1 MSTASKLLY
10 LQDTKSAIKDAIIA
24 KGVSVPTGTAF
35 RDYAGKI
42 SSITTSGSPTA
53 DPYVRPSTWLDLPDN
68 VVGVEK
74 VSILYAIFDTSPNM
88 VAFTCQDDYRVDWG
102 DGMYGNYTSGA
113 PALHTYYY
121 NTSGTVIEGE
131 KYKQIIITITPQSGS
146 HLTSVNLNQTHTT
159 LNNTSSRPS
168 LSGIQDIRINSSYLN
183 SLCIGSSSNSQTTI
197 NYVMGLLEQC
207 IIGEV
212 GVSLVTAGYLFVNCY
227 TLQNVVFN
235 FNTKQIT
242 SWDNAFYKCYKLQ
255 KAPSIQFP
263 ATSVTATSMFNSCIT
278 LIEVPDITI
287 NSTNTPY
294 MFNNCRLLHSVNIT
308 FTNTVNLSTTYMF
321 QNCFSLVDANLTFT
335 NTGVM
340 QSCNYMFTG
349 CSSLVNA
356 PNIPYVI
363 AASLT
368 NMYANCSALQNIP
381 DIELSSSCLSITG
394 MFINCSALQKA
405 PNITGVT
412 TGIKVLSSLFT
423 NCVSLVYV
431 PDYYFPNV
439 TTMNSTF
446 SGCSSLEC
454 IPNITTGTLTDNAL
468 IVDTCY
474 SLSKLTLPLTQ
485 TFSII
490 NAKMSASALDAMYT
504 ALPTVTGK
512 TVTVTGNYGTASDT
526 PSIAT
531 AKGWTV
537 TR

>member
-24 KGVSVPTGTAF
+24 KGVSVPTGTNF

-42 SSITTSGSPTA
+42 SSITTGGSPTA
-53 DPYVRPSTWLDLPDN
+53 DPYVRPSAWLDLPDN

-88 VAFTCQDDYRVDWG
+88 VAFTCQGDYRVDWG

-113 PALHTYYY
+113 PALHTYDY

-159 LNNTSSRPS
+159 LNNTSSTPS

-183 SLCIGSSSNSQTTI
+183 SLCIGSSSNYQSTV

-212 GVSLVTAGYLFVNCY
+212 GITLVTAGYLFVNCY

-235 FNTKQIT
+235 FNTEQIT
-242 SWDNAFYKCYKLQ
+242 SWGNAFYKCYKLQ

-263 ATSVTATSMFNSCIT
+263 ATSVTATNMFNACIT

-287 NSTNTPY
+287 NSTNTGY
-294 MFNNCRLLHSVNIT
+294 MFNNCRLLQSVNIT
-308 FTNTVNLSTTYMF
+308 FTNTANLSTSYMF
-321 QNCFSLVDANLTFT
+321 QNCYSLVDVDLTFT

-340 QSCNYMFTG
+340 QGCNFMFAD
-349 CSSLVNA
+349 CYSLVNA
-356 PNIPYVI
+356 PDIPYVV
-363 AASLT
+363 ASSLT
-368 NMYANCSALQNIP
+368 NMYANCNALQNIP
-381 DIELSSSCLSITG
+381 DIELSSSCTSITN
-394 MFINCSALQKA
+394 MFMHCYALQKA

-412 TGIKVLSSLFT
+412 TRIKSLSGLFL
-423 NCVSLVYV
+423 NCISLVDV
-431 PDYYFPNV
+431 PDYNFPSV
-439 TTMNSTF
+439 TIMSATF
-446 SGCSSLEC
+446 NGCSSLDS
-454 IPNITTGTLTDNAL
+454 IPNITTGTLTDNTS
-468 IVDTCY
+468 IVDSCY

-490 NAKMSASALDAMYT
+490 NAKMGASALDAMYT
-504 ALPTVTGK
+504 ALPTVIGK
-512 TVTVTGNYGTASDT
+512 SVIVTGNYGTASDT
-526 PSIAT
+526 PSIAI
-531 AKGWTV
+531 AKGWAV
-537 TR
+537 IR

>member
-68 VVGVEK
+68 VAGVEK

-88 VAFTCQDDYRVDWG
+88 VAFTCQDDYIVDWG
-102 DGMYGNYTSGA
+102 DGMYNNYTSGA
-113 PALHTYYY
+113 PALHTYDY

-159 LNNTSSRPS
+159 LNNTFSRPS

-183 SLCIGSSSNSQTTI
+183 SLCIGSSSNYQQTI

-212 GVSLVTAGYLFVNCY
+212 GITLVTAGYLFVNCY

-235 FNTKQIT
+235 FNTEQIT
-242 SWDNAFYKCYKLQ
+242 SWDSAFYKCYKLQ

-263 ATSVTATSMFNSCIT
+263 ATSVTATSMFNTCIT

-287 NSTNTPY
+287 NSTNTGY
-294 MFNNCRLLHSVNIT
+294 MFNSCRLLQSVNIT
-308 FTNTVNLSTTYMF
+308 FTNTANLSTSYMF
-321 QNCFSLVDANLTFT
+321 QNCYSLVDVDLTFT

-340 QSCNYMFTG
+340 QSCASMFAG
-349 CSSLVNA
+349 CYSLVNA
-356 PNIPYVI
+356 PDIPYVV
-363 AASLT
+363 ATSLS

-381 DIELSSSCLSITG
+381 DIELSSSCTSITN
-394 MFINCSALQKA
+394 MFQSCYSLQKA

-412 TGIKVLSSLFT
+412 TGIKSLAYLFA
-423 NCVSLVYV
+423 NCMSLVDV
-431 PDYYFPNV
+431 PDYDFPSV
-439 TTMNSTF
+439 TIMNATF
-446 SGCSSLEC
+446 SGCSSLDS
-454 IPNITTGTLTDNAL
+454 IPNITTGTLTENTS
-468 IVDTCY
+468 IVDSCY

-485 TFSII
+485 TFSIL

-512 TVTVTGNYGTASDT
+512 AVTVTGNYGTASDT

-537 TR
+537 NR